1 MAPPKLILPDGGDF
15 TGSNQGFGARLRRYF
30 FTGIIV
36 TVPITITIWS
46 AWWFLTFVD
55 AAVAK
60 IIPAEINPNTYL
72 PFEIPGLG
80 LIITV
85 AFFMVTGFLARNFI
99 GRLIIRV
106 SEFIVLRMPIVSTV
120 YNALKQ
126 VLDMTIGE
134 QSRAFREVV
143 LFQYPHPNSWTIGF
157 VTGVT
162 PGEIQTVGGG
172 SEVLN
177 IYIPVTPTT
186 AGFVVFVPK
195 KDVIYLSMT
204 VEEAVK
210 LIASGGIIVPP
221 ARPSLPAEK

>member
-1 MAPPKLILPDGGDF
+1 MAEPSGNQLQSDVEEAVSPPKRLM
-15 TGSNQGFGARLRRYF
+15 ARLRRYF
-30 FTGIIV
+30 FTGIVV
-36 TVPITITIWS
+36 TVPITITLWS
-46 AWWFLTFVD
+46 AWWFLNFVD
-55 AAVAK
+55 RLVAK
-60 IIPAEINPNTYL
+60 LVPAEVNPNTYL

-80 LIITV
+80 LILTIV
-85 AFFMVTGFLARNFI
+85 FFILIGWFARNFL
-99 GRLIIRV
+99 GRMIIRI
-106 SEFIVLRMPIVSTV
+106 SEFIVGRMPIINTI

-126 VLDMTIGE
+126 VFDMTIGE
-134 QSRAFREVV
+134 QSKAFRDVV

-162 PGEIQTVGGG
+162 PGEIQSVGGG

-195 KDVIYLSMT
+195 KDVIYLSMS

-210 LIASGGIIVPP
+210 LIASGGIITPP
-221 ARPSLPAEK
+221 ARS

>member
-1 MAPPKLILPDGGDF
+1 MNAPHSIEDEVEEALGEKDGAM
-15 TGSNQGFGARLRRYF
+15 ARLRRYF

-36 TVPITITIWS
+36 TIPITITIWS
-46 AWWFLTFVD
+46 AWWFLNSVD
-55 AAVAK
+55 KVVAT
-60 IIPAEINPNTYL
+60 IVPDEFNPNTYL

-80 LIITV
+80 LIITAV
-85 AFFMVTGFLARNFI
+85 FFVVIGFMARNFV
-99 GRLIIRV
+99 GRVIIRA
-106 SEFIVLRMPIVSTV
+106 SEFIVLRMPIVRMI

-134 QSRAFREVV
+134 QSKAFREVV
-143 LFQYPHPNSWTIGF
+143 LFQYPHPNSWAIGF

-162 PGEIQTVGGG
+162 PGEIQSVGGG

-195 KDVIYLSMT
+195 KDVIYLSMS

-210 LIASGGIIVPP
+210 LIASGGIITPP
-221 ARPSLPAEK
+221 ARG

>member
-1 MAPPKLILPDGGDF
+1 MEEAALPPRGV
-15 TGSNQGFGARLRRYF
+15 GARLRGYF
-30 FTGIIV
+30 FTGIVV
-36 TVPITITIWS
+36 TVPITITLWS

-55 AAVAK
+55 KLVAK
-60 IIPAEINPNTYL
+60 LIPSEYNPNSYL
-72 PFEIPGLG
+72 PFEIPGMG

-85 AFFMVTGFLARNFI
+85 VFFIAIGFSARNFL
-99 GRLIIRV
+99 GRMIIRI
-106 SEFIVLRMPIVSTV
+106 SEFIVGRMPILNTV

-126 VLDMTIGE
+126 VFEMTIGT
-134 QSRAFREVV
+134 QSTAFRDVV

-162 PGEIQTVGGG
+162 PGEIQSVGGG

-195 KDVIYLSMT
+195 KDVIYLSMS
-204 VEEAVK
+204 VEDAVK
-210 LIASGGIIVPP
+210 LIASGGIITPP
-221 ARPSLPAEK
+221 AK

>member
-1 MAPPKLILPDGGDF
+1 MGRNNPITDDVEEALQPKNGI
-15 TGSNQGFGARLRRYF
+15 GARLRRYF
-30 FTGIIV
+30 FTGIVV
-36 TVPITITIWS
+36 TVPITITLWS
-46 AWWFLTFVD
+46 AWWFLNFIDVL
-55 AAVAK
+55 VAS
-60 IIPAEINPNTYL
+60 IIPAEFNPNTYL
-72 PFEIPGLG
+72 PFSIPGLG

-85 AFFMVTGFLARNFI
+85 MFFTVIGFLARNFL
-99 GRLIIRV
+99 GRMIIRT
-106 SEFIVLRMPIVSTV
+106 SEYIVGRMPILNTV

-126 VLDMTIGE
+126 VFEMTIGT
-134 QSRAFREVV
+134 QSTAFRDVV
-143 LFQYPHPNSWTIGF
+143 LFQYPHPNSWTVGF

-162 PGEIQTVGGG
+162 PGEIQSVGGG

-195 KDVIYLSMT
+195 KDVIYLSMS

-221 ARPSLPAEK
+221 AKP